1 MLDND
6 VLHVSSLSDMIIVLA
21 EDFDRC
27 HKNVVNAITDARQSN
42 EPMDDQF
49 HARQLIRS
57 LFALVEGVTFAI
69 KMYALAEVEVTGGPI
84 SDAERA
90 LACEERYQINNQGE
104 AIITSAHIRLKE
116 NIRFAFHL
124 FSKVSDTPSNLDVQ
138 SEWWNSLVR
147 SIKVRDRLMHPRSP
161 EDLTIYPKETLAAA
175 DAERGFR
182 EAVYRL
188 IGLDHS

>member
-6 VLHVSSLSDMIIVLA
+6 VLDVSSLGDMVIILS

-27 HKNVVNAITDARQSN
+27 LESVISAITDTRQSDD
-42 EPMDDQF
+42 PIDDQF
-49 HARQLIRS
+49 HARQLVRS
-57 LFALVEGVTFAI
+57 LFALVEGVTFSLKRLAI
-69 KMYALAEVEVTGGPI
+69 TEQIVAGSSI

-90 LACEERYQINNQGE
+90 LALEEKYILNNQGE
-104 AIITSAHIRLKE
+104 AMVVAAHIRLKE

-124 FSKVSDTPSNLDVQ
+124 YSKVFDTPSTLDVQ

-161 EDLTIYPKETLAAA
+161 EDLTIYPKETRAVA

-182 EAVYRL
+182 EAIYRL
-188 IGLDHS
+188 VGLDHS